1 MNDFAN
7 SPVLLLAI
15 LAWALVTTVRTFTE
29 HRTRRRLMEARLDD
43 REIRAFLARPERADL
58 FASLK
63 WGLLLV
69 GVGMGLVTAQFL
81 PYGGEDPITYGLMF
95 LYGGLA
101 LLLYHVIAA
110 VIARRDR
117 ERDAREAPVRRV
129 ERDVTA
135 A

>member
-1 MNDFAN
+1 MNALSN
-7 SPVLLLAI
+7 SPVLLLAV
-15 LAWALVTTVRTFTE
+15 LAWALVTTARTFSE
-29 HRTRRRLMEARLDD
+29 HRTRRKLMEARLDD

-129 ERDVTA
+129 ERDITA